1 MPPLRIADEDFLK
14 EAIRTACL
22 LEATARKPG
31 NVHAAADFADMSF
44 EDFVKSANR
53 TAPVLAKAS
62 MMSLG
67 LIIEA
72 ALIANHASV
81 GKNTNLGIVLL
92 IAPLAA
98 VPLDVPLREG
108 VRKVLNETTV
118 EDAVRVYQA
127 INVIQP
133 GGMGEVPEQDLS
145 QKPTESLLAVMQRA
159 AERDLIAAQYA
170 NGYELIFDECLPWL
184 LTRKADFAKG
194 WEEIIQS
201 LFLRLLSRHAD
212 SLIVRK
218 NGPELAAEVSQRAE
232 AVLEAGWPHTEIA
245 REQFGQLDRWL
256 REDGNRLNPGT
267 TADLVAAALFAALRE
282 KILKSPFQFRLSL

>member
-14 EAIRTACL
+14 EAVRTACL
-22 LEATARKPG
+22 LEVTARKPG
-31 NVHAAADFADMSF
+31 NVHAEADFPDMSF

-67 LIIEA
+67 LVIEA
-72 ALIANHASV
+72 ALLANHVSV

-98 VPLDVPLREG
+98 VPLETSLREG
-108 VRKVLNETTV
+108 IDTVLRATTV
-118 EDAVRVYQA
+118 EDAIRVYQA
-127 INVIQP
+127 INVVQP

-145 QKPTESLLAVMQRA
+145 RKPTESLLAVMRRA

-170 NGYELIFDECLPWL
+170 TGYQLIFDECLPYL
-184 LTRKADFAKG
+184 KTRKTDFSKG
-194 WEEIIQS
+194 WETIIQS
-201 LFLRLLSRHAD
+201 LFLCILSRHKD
-212 SLIVRK
+212 SLIARK
-218 NGPELAAEVSQRAE
+218 NGPSAASEVSAQAAEI
-232 AVLEAGWPHTEIA
+232 LEAGWPDTESS
-245 REQFGQLDRWL
+245 RELFTRFDRWL
-256 REDGNRLNPGT
+256 RSEGNRLNPGT

-282 KILKSPFQFRLSL
+282 KMIDPPFQFRVSL